1 MLRASSEICNFIYH
15 HVLTCVLSFSFFLSL
30 SHNLFLFF
38 LILRS
43 SSVPIGYKVKLDK
56 IKVIRSIIIIMK
68 LNLRITKKYSMYVPT
83 RGLCTHRL
91 CEFELIYVFFV
102 INGAMN

>member
-1 MLRASSEICNFIYH
+1 
-15 HVLTCVLSFSFFLSL
+15 
-30 SHNLFLFF
+30 
-38 LILRS
+38 
-43 SSVPIGYKVKLDK
+43 
-56 IKVIRSIIIIMK
+56 MK

>member
-1 MLRASSEICNFIYH
+1 M
-15 HVLTCVLSFSFFLSL
+15 LTCVLSFSFFLSL
-30 SHNLFLFF
+30 SHNLFF

-56 IKVIRSIIIIMK
+56 IKVIRNIIITMK

-91 CEFELIYVFFV
+91 CEFELIYVFF
-102 INGAMN
+102 